1 MVLHKKKLLEYII
14 IAGFIGLQGSCGG
27 NVKNGNI
34 SANSNSGDT
43 KSVNSIKGN
52 GSKTINSVKAVN
64 PDGMTIETR
73 YNVPT
78 GYKRV
83 AIEKGSFGY
92 FLRNQKLK
100 PYGEKALYYNGQAKR
115 SEGVYDSV
123 IDVEIGDRDL
133 HQCADAIM
141 LIRAEYF
148 YQKKE
153 YDKINFNFV
162 SGFNAQYSKWMQG
175 YRINPNG
182 KGSYYKKA
190 SPSNTYK
197 DFRSFMNIVFG
208 YAGTLSM
215 EKEMKPQSL
224 ENMKIG
230 DVFIMGGSPGHAV
243 IIVDMAEND
252 KGEKI
257 FILAQ
262 SYMPA
267 QQTQILINPADRNM
281 GVWYSLKGKTV
292 LETPEWRFPTEKL
305 RKF

>member
-73 YNVPT
+73 YNVPA

-115 SEGVYDSV
+115 SEGIYDSV
-123 IDVEIGDRDL
+123 IDVKIGDRDL

-257 FILAQ
+257 FMLAQ

-292 LETPEWRFPTEKL
+292 LETPEWRFPLEKL